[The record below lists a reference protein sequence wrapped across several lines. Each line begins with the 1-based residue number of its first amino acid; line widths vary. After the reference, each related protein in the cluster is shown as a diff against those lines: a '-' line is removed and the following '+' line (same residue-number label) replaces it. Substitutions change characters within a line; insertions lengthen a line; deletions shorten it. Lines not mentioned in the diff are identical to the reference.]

1 MPVKPW
7 ALIVASCL
15 AAGGAVAQPLFL
27 WHATRDGAEVW
38 LLGSVHVGSD
48 DFYPLDPRI
57 EAAFAGA
64 DTMVCEIDLTDP
76 AKAAKASLLAMQKGS
91 YPEGETLREHV
102 SAETWQALAA
112 QVESQGLPLSMFEQF
127 KPSMAA
133 IMLAMMEMQK
143 VGLDPDQ
150 GIDRH
155 FLTRAHADSLP
166 VVDLETVEQQIDAIF
181 GQDAG
186 VEELILTES
195 LAQSGEEMRK
205 ILDEMVAA
213 WRAGDTAAISA
224 LIAEQWLDDPRLV
237 DFHEA
242 ILGRRNRQ
250 MAATIDGRAGARG
263 TTWFVVVGAAH
274 LVGEDGVPA
283 LLAALGWQVEQA
295 R

>member
-1 MPVKPW
+1 VV
-7 ALIVASCL
+7 VASLL
-15 AAGGAVAQPLFL
+15 AASGAAAQPLFL
-27 WHATRDGAEVW
+27 WHATKGPAEVW
-38 LLGSVHVGSD
+38 LLGSVHVGTG

-57 EAAFAGA
+57 EAAFAA
-64 DTMVCEIDLTDP
+64 VDTVACEIDLTDP

-91 YPEGETLREHV
+91 YPVGETLREHV

-112 QVESQGLPLSMFEQF
+112 HVESQSLPLSMFERF

-133 IMLAMMEMQK
+133 VMLAMMEMQNA
-143 VGLDPDQ
+143 GLDPDQ

-155 FLTRAHADSLP
+155 LLARAHADSVP
-166 VVDLETVEQQIDAIF
+166 VVDLETVEQQIDIIF

-186 VEELILTES
+186 VEELLLAES

-205 ILDEMVAA
+205 VLADMVAA
-213 WRAGDTAAISA
+213 WRAGDTEAISK
-224 LIAEQWLDDPRLV
+224 LITEQWLDDPRLV

-242 ILGRRNRQ
+242 ILGRRNRL
-250 MAATIDGRAGARG
+250 MAQTIERRAGVGQA
-263 TTWFVVVGAAH
+263 TWFVVVGAAH

-283 LLAALGWQVEQA
+283 LLAAAGWNVAQV